1 MVRLTITGCALLAMV
16 GTAQGA
22 MVNIMGDTNT
32 SIENTG
38 ASFTGTLNYSFV
50 SGTSGTLV
58 VTLNNTSASSVGGYL
73 TGFVFNIASADS
85 GASATLSSATNTN
98 FLDTGTESASPFGT
112 FDAGAALGANWTGGG
127 SPNGGLL
134 FGTGGTFTFTVSASD
149 ASTLSSVDFL
159 GDGDDFA
166 VRFKGLANGGSD
178 KILGNEVNV
187 VPLPA
192 GVLAGAGLLGMCLG
206 VRTLRR
212 RA

>member
-127 SPNGGLL
+127 SPQRR
-134 FGTGGTFTFTVSASD
+134 A
-149 ASTLSSVDFL
+149 
-159 GDGDDFA
+159 A
-166 VRFKGLANGGSD
+166 VRD
-178 KILGNEVNV
+178 
-187 VPLPA
+187 
-192 GVLAGAGLLGMCLG
+192 
-206 VRTLRR
+206 RR
-212 RA
+212 DLHLHGQRQRREHTVQR